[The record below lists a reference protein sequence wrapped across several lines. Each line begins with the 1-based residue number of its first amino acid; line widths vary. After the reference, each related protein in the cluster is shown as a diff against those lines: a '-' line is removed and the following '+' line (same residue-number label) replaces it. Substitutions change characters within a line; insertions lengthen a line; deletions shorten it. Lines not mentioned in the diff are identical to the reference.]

1 MKKLIQRGL
10 QMTGQVDRLQPLL
23 LLAARLYVSL
33 IFFRSGMLK
42 IADWSSTLVLFRET
56 YKVPVL
62 APELAAYVGTFGE
75 LAFPVMIALGLAG
88 RLGAAGLFV
97 VNVMAVASY
106 LDLFGFECPAGIN
119 SHYYWGS
126 VLLALTVFG
135 PGKISLDELILQ
147 RFGLKRAR
155 LAARESA
162 VVVPPRHA

>member
-1 MKKLIQRGL
+1 MRNLIQRGL
-10 QMTGQVDRLQPLL
+10 HVAGWVDRAQPLL

-62 APELAAYVGTFGE
+62 PPELAAYVGTFGE
-75 LAFPVMIALGLAG
+75 LAFPVLVALGLAG
-88 RLGAAGLFV
+88 RVGAAGLFV

-126 VLLALTVFG
+126 ILLALAVFG
-135 PGKISLDELILQ
+135 PGRISLDEFILR
-147 RFGLKRAR
+147 RFGLRRAGPGSR
-155 LAARESA
+155 TVTPIA
-162 VVVPPRHA
+162 

>member
-1 MKKLIQRGL
+1 MKNLIQRGL
-10 QMTGQVDRLQPLL
+10 HIAGWVDRLQPLL

-33 IFFRSGMLK
+33 IFFRAGMLK

-62 APELAAYVGTFGE
+62 PPELAAYVGTFGE
-75 LAFPVMIALGLAG
+75 LAFPVLIALGLAG

-97 VNVMAVASY
+97 VNAMAVASY

-126 VLLALTVFG
+126 ILLALTVFG

-147 RFGLKRAR
+147 RLGLKRAR
-155 LAARESA
+155 LGSRTATAI
-162 VVVPPRHA
+162 V

>member
-1 MKKLIQRGL
+1 MKNLLLRGL
-10 QMTGQVDRLQPLL
+10 LVTRGVDRLQPLL

-33 IFFRSGMLK
+33 IFFRAGVLK
-42 IADWSSTLVLFRET
+42 IGDWSSTLVLFRDT

-62 APELAAYVGTFGE
+62 PPELAAYVGTFGE
-75 LAFPVMIALGLAG
+75 LAFPVLIALGLAG

-126 VLLALTVFG
+126 ILLALMVFG
-135 PGKISLDELILQ
+135 PGKISLDEFILR
-147 RFGLKRAR
+147 RFGLGRAD
-155 LAARESA
+155 A
-162 VVVPPRHA
+162 PPRTGIR

>member
-1 MKKLIQRGL
+1 MKNLIQRGL
-10 QMTGQVDRLQPLL
+10 HIAGWVDRLQPLL

-33 IFFRSGMLK
+33 IFFRAGMLK

-62 APELAAYVGTFGE
+62 PPELAAYVGTFGE
-75 LAFPVMIALGLAG
+75 LAFPVLIALGLAG

-126 VLLALTVFG
+126 ILLVLTVFG

-155 LAARESA
+155 LGSRTATAI
-162 VVVPPRHA
+162 V

>member
-1 MKKLIQRGL
+1 MKNLVQRGL
-10 QMTGQVDRLQPLL
+10 LVAGTVDRLQPLL
-23 LLAARLYVSL
+23 LLAARLYVAS
-33 IFFRSGMLK
+33 IFFRAGVLK

-62 APELAAYVGTFGE
+62 PPELAAYVGTFGE
-75 LAFPVMIALGLAG
+75 LVFPILIVLGVAG

-126 VLLALTVFG
+126 VLLALVVFG
-135 PGKISLDELILQ
+135 PGKISLDEFILR
-147 RFGLKRAR
+147 RFGLKRANV
-155 LAARESA
+155 A
-162 VVVPPRHA
+162 PRIATAIG

>member
-1 MKKLIQRGL
+1 MKNLIQRGL
-10 QMTGQVDRLQPLL
+10 LVAGLVDRLQPLL

-33 IFFRSGMLK
+33 IFFRAGMLK
-42 IADWSSTLVLFRET
+42 IVDWSSTLVLFRDT

-62 APELAAYVGTFGE
+62 PPELAAYVGAFGE
-75 LAFPVMIALGLAG
+75 LMFPVLLALGLAG

-126 VLLALTVFG
+126 ILLALVAFG
-135 PGKISLDELILQ
+135 PGKISLDEFLLQ
-147 RFGLKRAR
+147 RFGLKHAKVAPR
-155 LAARESA
+155 SA
-162 VVVPPRHA
+162 PAGT